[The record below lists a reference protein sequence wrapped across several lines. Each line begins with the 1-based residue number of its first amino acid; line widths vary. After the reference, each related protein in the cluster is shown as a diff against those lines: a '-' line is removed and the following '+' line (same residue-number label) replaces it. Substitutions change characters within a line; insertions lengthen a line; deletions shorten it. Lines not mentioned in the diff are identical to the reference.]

1 MWITGHGTRTMFDR
15 YNTVDSFDM
24 KNAVARLERF
34 LFVGKSVESDAKQ
47 ALTKNV

>member
-1 MWITGHGTRTMFDR
+1 
-15 YNTVDSFDM
+15 M

-34 LFVGKSVESDAKQ
+34 LFVGESVESDAKQ